1 MKLRHIIAALAL
13 VTLYTLYGTVA
24 PAKTCTQYKELDG
37 SIVITC
43 DDGTRTVILPDLF
56 ND

>member
-1 MKLRHIIAALAL
+1 MKTRHIIMALVL

-24 PAKTCTQYKELDG
+24 PAKTCTQYKDLDG